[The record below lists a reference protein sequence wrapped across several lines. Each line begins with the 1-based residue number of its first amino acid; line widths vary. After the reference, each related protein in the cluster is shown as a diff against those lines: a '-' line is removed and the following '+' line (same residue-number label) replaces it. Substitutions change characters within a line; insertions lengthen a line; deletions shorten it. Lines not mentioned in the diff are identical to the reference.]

1 MKIFKCHFSLKTRPV
16 AAQLLRADGQTDR
29 QTDMKTQVVAFRN
42 FVKASENDGSAAALF
57 MRIGSFSLSV
67 NTAFVKNKVCWLFK
81 NAVSTAGYRLYRF

>member
-1 MKIFKCHFSLKTRPV
+1 MSLFTKDPSSGSTV
-16 AAQLLRADGQTDR
+16 APCGRTDR

-42 FVKASENDGSAAALF
+42 FVKVSENDGSAAALF